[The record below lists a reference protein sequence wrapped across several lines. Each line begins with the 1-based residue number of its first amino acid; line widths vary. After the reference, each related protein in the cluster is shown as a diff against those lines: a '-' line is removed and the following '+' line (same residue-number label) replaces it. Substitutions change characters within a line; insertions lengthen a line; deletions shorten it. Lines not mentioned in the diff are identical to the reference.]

1 MATLSFGRPLL
12 IGWRDR
18 VFSPVV
24 KRTYTPFPLAVVAA
38 NFRDCVD
45 PSCKLSVFPFKFV
58 SGDHSAITH
67 RHPKPCFDSAS
78 NHSSNEPTTRFITIS
93 LSEPKA
99 QNVLLS
105 LQDHNM
111 CFFNSSLMNTHW
123 ARWCRQV
130 IDLCISL
137 TVRCTKQ
144 TGSWQDKL
152 RTILYKDDSVHGT
165 SII

>member
-111 CFFNSSLMNTHW
+111 CFFNSSLMNTYIEQDG
-123 ARWCRQV
+123 ADKTSNR
-130 IDLCISL
+130 SL
-137 TVRCTKQ
+137 HLFDRSLYETN
-144 TGSWQDKL
+144 WQL
-152 RTILYKDDSVHGT
+152 AGQIKDDFIQG
-165 SII
+165 